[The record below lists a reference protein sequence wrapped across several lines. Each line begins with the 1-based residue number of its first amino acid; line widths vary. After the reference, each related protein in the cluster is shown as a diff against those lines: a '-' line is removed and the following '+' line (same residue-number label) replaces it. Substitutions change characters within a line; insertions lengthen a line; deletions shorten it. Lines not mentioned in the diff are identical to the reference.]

1 MLQQQLQ
8 ALEAKAKEQFDCSI
22 GDLPA
27 FVDQLKVEAEQA
39 ICNAEVILGL
49 REEGE
54 SEAPTAKPVVKPMAK
69 KPAVQPG
76 HDEDGL

>member
-49 REEGE
+49 REGE
-54 SEAPTAKPVVKPMAK
+54 SEAPAAKPVVKPMAK
-69 KPAVQPG
+69 KPAIQPG